1 MEKST
6 DILQKIIEQNT
17 FKYKG
22 FQVEPLW
29 LTVKDNTYQ
38 VSRPEIL
45 SEVKGIGSLNY
56 SEVSETI
63 LIGNDLLIL
72 TSLDVDIPIN
82 ATLTLES
89 LNNLFTITKAEY
101 AIINYFRYQVFSSYL
116 KINLKN
122 FSSYVPFQLEFL
134 RIIPTI

>member
-1 MEKST
+1 MEKPT
-6 DILQKIIEQNT
+6 DILQKIIEQHT

-29 LTVKDNTYQ
+29 LTIKDNSQ
-38 VSRPEIL
+38 QISRPEIL
-45 SEVKGIGSLNY
+45 AEVKNVGSLNY

-63 LIGNDLLIL
+63 PIGNDLLIL
-72 TSLDVDIPIN
+72 TSSDIDIPIN

-89 LNNLFTITKAEY
+89 LNNFFTITKAEY

-116 KINLKN
+116 KISLKN